1 MNVLQHL
8 SLQIRL
14 SLALSGALIVFFL
27 LPSTLHFT
35 TRLLATWAAAVC
47 CFLFPIVL
55 MILNTTAET
64 TYYRARRFNLR
75 RSLLFGVVAT
85 GITISFIAFR
95 LMRASKEAAPEVLT
109 LHMSV
114 AILAIVLS
122 WFLIHTLFAQQ
133 YAALYY
139 QPDAP
144 GGLRFVEQD
153 APTDWDFLYFAFT
166 LGATAQTSDTFILS
180 RSMRRLALGQCLI
193 AFWYFVGIIGMT
205 VNLVSSLL

>member
-1 MNVLQHL
+1 MNVLQYL
-8 SLQIRL
+8 SFRL
-14 SLALSGALIVFFL
+14 RIGLALCGALIAFFL
-27 LPSTLHFT
+27 LPSTLHT
-35 TRLLATWAAAVC
+35 PTRLLATWAAGVC

-64 TYYRARRFNLR
+64 TYYRARRFDLR
-75 RSLLFGVVAT
+75 RSVLFGVVAT

-95 LMRASKEAAPEVLT
+95 LIRASKEASPEVMTVHLI
-109 LHMSV
+109 V
-114 AILAIVLS
+114 AIFAIVLT

-139 QPDAP
+139 QPDSP

-166 LGATAQTSDTFILS
+166 LGATAQTSDTFITS
-180 RSMRRLALGQCLI
+180 RSIRRLATGQCVI

-205 VNLVSSLL
+205 VNLASALL

>member
-1 MNVLQHL
+1 MDVLQYL
-8 SLQIRL
+8 SFRL
-14 SLALSGALIVFFL
+14 RIGFALCGAMIVFFL
-27 LPSTLHFT
+27 LPATLHT
-35 TRLLATWAAAVC
+35 STRLLATWASAVS

-55 MILNTTAET
+55 MIVKTTAET

-85 GITISFIAFR
+85 GMTVSFIAFR
-95 LMRASKEAAPEVLT
+95 LIRSSKEASPEIVT
-109 LHMSV
+109 LHLSV
-114 AILAIVLS
+114 AMLAIVLT

-139 QPDAP
+139 QPDSP

-153 APTDWDFLYFAFT
+153 APTDWDFLYFAFI
-166 LGATAQTSDTFILS
+166 LGATAQTSDTFITS
-180 RSMRRLALGQCLI
+180 RSIRRLAIGQCLI

-205 VNLVSSLL
+205 VNLAAALL